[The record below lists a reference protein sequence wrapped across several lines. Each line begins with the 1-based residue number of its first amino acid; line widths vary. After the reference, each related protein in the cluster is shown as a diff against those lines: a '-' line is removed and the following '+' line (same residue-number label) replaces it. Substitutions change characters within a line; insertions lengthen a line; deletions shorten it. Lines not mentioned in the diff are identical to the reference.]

1 MSDQH
6 VHLLFAAVNEQRFR
20 ARLAALEAATRIAI
34 VTPEEAQP
42 TSTGLAEIFE
52 RWLMRPVVETL
63 DTSKVNDGATDRP
76 SCSTIWRK
84 ADGAG
89 HMCALD
95 EHGDRRHAC
104 SCGETLD

>member
-1 MSDQH
+1 MTGPD
-6 VHLLFAAVNEQRFR
+6 EQRFR
-20 ARLAALEAATRIAI
+20 ARLAALDAAAHM
-34 VTPEEAQP
+34 VTGGGRNLVNNDAMI
-42 TSTGLAEIFE
+42 TDVAENFE
-52 RWLMRPVVETL
+52 RWLLRPAVETL
-63 DTSKVNDGATDRP
+63 NTSKTHDGATDRP